1 MCEEIEINMVDEEDS
16 EQMGF
21 GISPEN
27 QDRGNKMG
35 SSNHC
40 VYFRFLCRVVVRKN
54 PTLQRGSGGRGEM
67 KEERSS
73 GFSLYLNHKYKKMP

>member
-21 GISPEN
+21 GIS
-27 QDRGNKMG
+27 QSVRC

-40 VYFRFLCRVVVRKN
+40 VYFRFLCMVVVRKN

-73 GFSLYLNHKYKKMP
+73 GFSLYLNHKYKNMP